1 MEELRA
7 RIAEVDQRIVELVGE
22 RMRLAEQIG
31 KLKQRMG
38 VDVVNVET
46 EAAVVSRIVSLG
58 DSMCLERS
66 FTNRLAALLI
76 EEAVWVQ
83 DPSIRTHPFYQ
94 LSLLPETCEKQVRES
109 IRLDLEEATFP
120 QLEETERKLHEATMK
135 GPEVDTPPIDVETI
149 KEAVR
154 NWLNQEYGLDLD
166 SEQILLTPNRRAA
179 AFAAIVAIVP
189 QGGRAVIPTPSPP
202 LYGGTVQLVGGR
214 VYTLHTRIE
223 EEWGINLEKLGN
235 LLRIN
240 PEVIILSV
248 PNNPTGKVYSKETL
262 QEVFTMV
269 KRTGTFLIADETYS
283 TNLTKPLTS
292 LLKTG
297 NPNSVYLGTFPPY
310 PTSWSHS
317 IGYAVSDRDTVRRM
331 EQIMLLSGNR
341 LSNFHWP
348 LLKAFQIDPSLW
360 QEYERE
366 LQMRVTLAAEKLKQ
380 LPVSYVLPDSGLHFF
395 IKIM

>member
-83 DPSIRTHPFYQ
+83 DPSIRTRPFYQ

-248 PNNPTGKVYSKETL
+248 PNNPTGKVYSKEPL
-262 QEVFTMV
+262 QAVFTMV
-269 KRTGTFLIADETYS
+269 KRTGTFL
-283 TNLTKPLTS
+283 
-292 LLKTG
+292 
-297 NPNSVYLGTFPPY
+297 
-310 PTSWSHS
+310 
-317 IGYAVSDRDTVRRM
+317 
-331 EQIMLLSGNR
+331 
-341 LSNFHWP
+341 
-348 LLKAFQIDPSLW
+348 
-360 QEYERE
+360 
-366 LQMRVTLAAEKLKQ
+366 
-380 LPVSYVLPDSGLHFF
+380 
-395 IKIM
+395 